1 MTISCQRFAL
11 LAVAKA
17 MRDSGMCVS
26 YRMIRVNF
34 EEWACPYRFGGNH
47 GGAFS
52 VAAYYPFQDHC
63 NVSLPISRYADG
75 VVKYFQSFRYDYDD
89 IPLPTL
95 PDLVIEAGELIAC
108 TMIEIGRICF
118 EGCIRALIPPHEK
131 K

>member
-1 MTISCQRFAL
+1 MTISSQRFAL
-11 LAVAKA
+11 LAVSKA
-17 MRDSGMCVS
+17 MQDLGLNVN
-26 YRMIRVNF
+26 YRSLRVNF
-34 EEWACPYRFGGNH
+34 EEWAAPYRYGGKV
-47 GGAFS
+47 GTFS
-52 VAAYYPFQDHC
+52 TATYYPFPEYC
-63 NVSLPISRYADG
+63 VVCLPISRYADG

-95 PDLVIEAGELIAC
+95 TDLAIEAGELITC